1 MNTGGRPIKLE
12 TRRVEKPWG
21 RTELPPA
28 FGATS
33 GERFGEIWFAGEDAA
48 NLPLLLKYIFTSER
62 LSIQVHPNDEQARAL
77 GLPHGKN
84 ECWYILDAEPGAVL
98 GLGLKA
104 PANRETLRQA
114 ALDGSIEQLIH
125 WRPVKAADVL
135 YVPAGTI
142 HAIGAGISLLEVQQN
157 IDVTYRLYDYGRP
170 RELHLDDGMKVA
182 KPLPYPDEFASQA
195 AEPGDRVL
203 VSMPHFTLLR
213 CSNSGA
219 EADRLSGRDRWAV
232 PISGSVQS
240 DGIAAR
246 TGECL
251 FLPAGA
257 ALEVSDD
264 SELLLAAPGPLT

>member
-33 GERFGEIWFAGEDAA
+33 GERIGEIWFAGDDAPDLA
-48 NLPLLLKYIFTSER
+48 LLLKYIFTSER
-62 LSIQVHPNDEQARAL
+62 LSIQVHPNDQQARAL

-98 GLGLKA
+98 GLGLKS
-104 PANRETLRQA
+104 PADRETLRA
-114 ALDGSIEQLIH
+114 AAIDGSIEQLIH
-125 WRPVKAADVL
+125 WRPVKAADVI

-142 HAIGAGISLLEVQQN
+142 HAIGAGVSLLEVQQN

-213 CSNSGA
+213 CSHSGG
-219 EADRLSGRDRWAV
+219 EADRLSVRDRWAV

-240 DGIAAR
+240 DGIAAG

-251 FLPAGA
+251 FLPAGT
-257 ALEVSDD
+257 ALEVSND
-264 SELLLAAPGPLT
+264 SELLLAAAGPLT